1 MDSNQNPM
9 RTVPPFKIKVLG
21 GAFNITE
28 VMVEGDESIET
39 VVASITTTS
48 EDRWFVMT
56 AEDSETNQ
64 DALAIIDDN
73 MEFQIVAQGQLLP
86 E

>member
-1 MDSNQNPM
+1 MDSNQKTM
-9 RTVPPFKIKVLG
+9 RSVPPFQIKVLG
-21 GAFNITE
+21 GAFKITE
-28 VMVEGDESIET
+28 VMMNEDESTET
-39 VVASITTTS
+39 VIASITTTS
-48 EDRWFVMT
+48 ENRWFVMA
-56 AEDSETNQ
+56 AEDSETGQ

>member
-1 MDSNQNPM
+1 M
-9 RTVPPFKIKVLG
+9 RTVPPFQIKVLG
-21 GAFNITE
+21 GVFKITE
-28 VMVEGDESIET
+28 VRVEGDESTET

-48 EDRWFVMT
+48 EDRWFVMA
-56 AEDSETNQ
+56 AEDLETGQ
-64 DALAIIDDN
+64 DTLAIIDDN